1 MADACVASMCM
12 LEADFCVA
20 EECSSMGSSMLCDYD
35 CLIVAAMLCSRDGIK
50 GPAGASCKRS
60 DCDQWDTIKILG
72 VQQLHASM
80 MPLAIVQY
88 VNGLVAC
95 LQVTSTEKEP
105 GTALLLHAGMHC
117 MSVCVFPCWMFK
129 HEIVC

>member
-50 GPAGASCKRS
+50 GPAGALCKRS

-72 VQQLHASM
+72 IQLLHVSMPCM
-80 MPLAIVQY
+80 MPLAIV
-88 VNGLVAC
+88 NMWIDWLLAC
-95 LQVTSTEKEP
+95 R
-105 GTALLLHAGMHC
+105 
-117 MSVCVFPCWMFK
+117 
-129 HEIVC
+129 